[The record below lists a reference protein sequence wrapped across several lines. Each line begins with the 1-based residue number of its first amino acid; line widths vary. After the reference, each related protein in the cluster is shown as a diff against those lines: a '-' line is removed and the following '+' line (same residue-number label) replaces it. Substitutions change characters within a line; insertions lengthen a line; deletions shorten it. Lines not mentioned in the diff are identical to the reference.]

1 MSTHSAT
8 PPSFNIIWTAT
19 ALTTDW
25 LGYKIYRRLSTL
37 PYEDWVCIGSITT
50 DAEVGT
56 LTATNAETYR
66 AQFTDYTAGWAPNYY
81 DYYVAVVHADNSESV
96 VGSSVEYPAYVAADG
111 AVAHWRLGETSGTT
125 AADATGNG
133 RTLTYNGTPQLANKS
148 LISGDST
155 AGAYFDDAS
164 STYASRAYTAALNAK
179 I

>member
-8 PPSFNIIWTAT
+8 PPSFNITWTST
-19 ALTTDW
+19 ALTTNW

-56 LTATNAETYR
+56 ITATNAETYR

-111 AVAHWRLGETSGTT
+111 ALAHWRLGESSGTT
-125 AADATGNG
+125 AADASGNG
-133 RTLTYNGTPQLANKS
+133 RTMTYTNATGYTQGQPG
-148 LISGDST
+148 LIS
-155 AGAYFDDAS
+155 
-164 STYASRAYTAALNAK
+164 
-179 I
+179 